1 MADRID
7 LPKGELYQKYIVE
20 NLSQQKV
27 ADYFNVS
34 IDTIRRNLRMYNI
47 PSHTNKDW
55 MIHKPIELIQRQQE
69 IINGALLGDGSVI
82 KPKSGLNA
90 YFSYSSKS
98 EEHVRVVCTE
108 LEDYV
113 SPGFYYKHEEV
124 YDKRTNKSY
133 SRYSFRTQT
142 NPTFTEIYNT
152 WYKDNIKIIPE
163 NLVLTPLTCLIWYLG
178 DGTLAKNSTRTH
190 GHILLCTDSFTKED
204 MEKYLLP
211 QLSNFSATLVEHG
224 YNTYRIHIPHIKV
237 KDFLEYIG
245 PCPVKDYEYKWDVPE
260 YKRKPLRYE
269 PEIEKQIIQA
279 YKDGCSPG
287 TIANYFQRD
296 RTTILNC
303 LERYGLDTTLNR
315 FSTKKVV
322 IRNEE

>member
-7 LPKGELYQKYIVE
+7 LPKEELYQKYIVE

-55 MIHKPIELIQRQQE
+55 VVHEPIELSQRQYE

-82 KPKSGLNA
+82 KPKNGLNT
-90 YFSYSSKS
+90 YFSYASKS
-98 EEHVRVVCTE
+98 EEHVRAVCTE

-113 SPGFYYKHEEV
+113 SPGFYYKYEEI

-152 WYKDNIKIIPE
+152 WYKDNIKIVPK

-178 DGTLAKNSTRTH
+178 DGTLAKHPTKTKD
-190 GHILLCTDSFTKED
+190 HILLCTDSFTKED
-204 MEKYLLP
+204 IEKYLLP

-224 YNTYRIHIPHIKV
+224 YNQYRIHIPH
-237 KDFLEYIG
+237 IG
-245 PCPVKDYEYKWDVPE
+245 PCPVKDYEHKWNVQE

-279 YKDGCSPG
+279 YEDGCSPG

-322 IRNEE
+322 IKNEE